1 MVMCFLFLLQTG
13 CTELFV
19 IETLDFESVL
29 VVESTISNEMKKQ
42 VVKLSRTSSLENPG
56 VNIEKNA
63 IVKVKD
69 GNGNVFSFSQDNETG
84 NYISDEE
91 FQVQANVSYKLE
103 IITQEGKNYTS
114 SEVVLPPVVEM
125 DQLYPELIS
134 QDGKE
139 GVQIF
144 VDTHDTTGNA
154 KYFRYE
160 YEEAYKVVVP
170 TPSSYNV
177 EIVNYNAATEEFD
190 IALSPREPEEVCYSL
205 ENSTGI
211 IQTAT
216 TDLTENKIFR
226 FPVQFI
232 DKNNSVLRDRYS
244 ILVKQYVQ
252 NLGAY
257 TFYKIIEELGNV
269 ESLLSQDQPGYVA
282 GNMQSVSS
290 ADEKVLGFFEASS
303 VAEKRIF
310 FNYADFGLEKPP
322 YFVDC
327 EVFKLDYNRISLE
340 IDERSDLY
348 TYLTIFNYQVLFSD
362 HPEYEISSEEC
373 SVCTSFSSNVK
384 PDFWED

>member
-69 GNGNVFSFSQDNETG
+69 SNGNVFSFSQDNETG

-103 IITQEGKNYTS
+103 IITQEGKNYNS

-144 VDTHDTTGNA
+144 VNTHDTTGNA

-177 EIVNYNAATEEFD
+177 EIVNFNAATEEYD

-216 TDLTENKIFR
+216 TDLTENKVFR

-232 DKNNSVLRDRYS
+232 DRNNSVLRDRYS

-290 ADEKVLGFFEASS
+290 VDEKVLGFFEASS
-303 VAEKRIF
+303 VTEKRIF

-327 EVFKLDYNRISLE
+327 EVFKLNYNRISLE
-340 IDERSDLY
+340 IDERTDLY
-348 TYLTIFNYQVLFSD
+348 TYLTFFNFQVLFSD
-362 HPEYEISSEEC
+362 HPVYEIASEEC
-373 SVCTSFSSNVK
+373 SVCTSFSSNVR

>member
-1 MVMCFLFLLQTG
+1 
-13 CTELFV
+13 
-19 IETLDFESVL
+19 
-29 VVESTISNEMKKQ
+29 
-42 VVKLSRTSSLENPG
+42 
-56 VNIEKNA
+56 
-63 IVKVKD
+63 
-69 GNGNVFSFSQDNETG
+69 
-84 NYISDEE
+84 
-91 FQVQANVSYKLE
+91 
-103 IITQEGKNYTS
+103 
-114 SEVVLPPVVEM
+114 
-125 DQLYPELIS
+125 LIS